1 MSAWNGTP
9 VDWKRIANAAEAAGS
24 EVVVGNW
31 PAATLNRMSPVDKAT
46 SNDRKIVFLPD
57 DDEIVDQSLL
67 DRLKR
72 GE

>member
-1 MSAWNGTP
+1 
-9 VDWKRIANAAEAAGS
+9 
-24 EVVVGNW
+24 
-31 PAATLNRMSPVDKAT
+31 VDKAT